1 MFNWIIQ
8 SSLKNR
14 LLVITAYVIILLAGI
29 FVVQRMT
36 LDVLPEFAPPQVVIQ
51 TQSPGLSPE
60 DVETL
65 ITFRIE
71 TAVNGTPGVD
81 LVRSKSS
88 AGLSTV
94 IVVFGWGT
102 NIYTARQ
109 LVNERIQ
116 EVKEQFPPGT
126 ESPVMLPITSAVSWL
141 IKFALRLGYSQ
152 PHPRYPWDRLCRVYG
167 SGTEAIPGSSLV
179 SEAPPIQHYGE
190 RGC

>member
-14 LLVITAYVIILLAGI
+14 LLVITAYVIVLLAGI
-29 FVVQRMT
+29 YVVQRMT

-94 IVVFGWGT
+94 IVVFGW
-102 NIYTARQ
+102 
-109 LVNERIQ
+109 
-116 EVKEQFPPGT
+116 
-126 ESPVMLPITSAVSWL
+126 
-141 IKFALRLGYSQ
+141 
-152 PHPRYPWDRLCRVYG
+152 
-167 SGTEAIPGSSLV
+167 
-179 SEAPPIQHYGE
+179 
-190 RGC
+190 